1 MYTKIRKK
9 EIERMSSHVSTPPKL
24 YRMINDDIWDWGMR
38 SIIFGDY
45 RLNHMIVSWH
55 YTGWVYIVSVDTNK
69 VFSCLTY
76 KIAGNPEAIKNDLY
90 DFTITNGN
98 LVDAKRYIYTD
109 KTFSRL

>member
-1 MYTKIRKK
+1 
-9 EIERMSSHVSTPPKL
+9 MSSHVSTPPKL
-24 YRMINDDIWDWGMR
+24 YRMINDEIWDWAMR

-45 RLNHMIVSWH
+45 MLNHMIVSWH

-76 KIAGNPEAIKNDLY
+76 KIKSDPEAIKNDLY
-90 DFTITNGN
+90 NFTITNGN

>member
-1 MYTKIRKK
+1 MCTKIRKK

-24 YRMINDDIWDWGMR
+24 YRMINDEIWDWAMR

-45 RLNHMIVSWH
+45 MLNHMIVSWH

-90 DFTITNGN
+90 NFTITNGN
-98 LVDAKRYIYTD
+98 LVDAKRYIHTD

>member
-1 MYTKIRKK
+1 MQPKK
-9 EIERMSSHVSTPPKL
+9 EKNDTESMSSHVSKPPKL
-24 YRMINDDIWDWGMR
+24 YRMINDKIWDWGMR

-55 YTGWVYIVSVDTNK
+55 YTGWVYIITVNTNR

-76 KIAGNPEAIKNDLY
+76 KIGSNPEVIKNDLY
-90 DFTITNGN
+90 NFTITNGN
-98 LVDAKRYIYTD
+98 LVNAERYVYTD